1 MAAPLFFAAPPA
13 AAAPEGASFL
23 PPKCHDIPVTAEAS
37 MSWKYAV
44 FTVMCPECDLE
55 ETASLA
61 ASLGFDGLEWRV
73 AEKSPDPIDEI
84 DYWSGNRSTVDIN
97 DVGTDLARAKEIA
110 SRHGL
115 AMPILGTYMKASEP
129 GVVEAAMQAA
139 ADVGCP
145 KLRVGPPGY
154 DGSRTYQELYEEAVR
169 DYEKVAEL
177 AREYG
182 VQACI
187 EMHMGNITPS
197 AGLAHRLVSHFDP
210 KELGIIFDPG
220 NMVVEGYEH
229 YQMALELLGPYLSH
243 VHAKN
248 CLWAQAGEEDGV
260 ARWEW
265 RMAPVKGGQADWAE
279 IVAAL
284 KKVGYQGWLSFED
297 FSEGETSAKLADALC
312 HLKGLEANVS

>member
-1 MAAPLFFAAPPA
+1 
-13 AAAPEGASFL
+13 
-23 PPKCHDIPVTAEAS
+23 

-44 FTVMCPECDLE
+44 FTVMCPESGLE

-73 AEKSPDPIDEI
+73 TKKSPEPIDEI
-84 DYWSGNRSTVDIN
+84 SYWGGNRSTVDIDN
-97 DVGTDLARAKEIA
+97 VGTDLARAREIA
-110 SRHGL
+110 DAHGL

-129 GVVEAAMQAA
+129 DVVEAAMQAA
-139 ADVGCP
+139 ADAGCP

-154 DGSRTYQELYEEAVR
+154 DGSRPYQELYEEALR
-169 DYEKVAEL
+169 DCEKVAEL
-177 AREYG
+177 ARRYD

-197 AGLAHRLVSHFDP
+197 AGLAHRVVSHFDP
-210 KELGIIFDPG
+210 KELGVIFDPG
-220 NMVVEGYEH
+220 NMVVEGFER

-248 CLWAQAGEEDGV
+248 CVWVHAGDEDGA

-265 RMAPVKGGQADWAE
+265 RMAPVRRGQADWAE

-284 KKVGYQGWLSFED
+284 KKVRYQGWVSFED
-297 FSEGETSAKLADALC
+297 FSEGETRAKLADALGY
-312 HLKGLEANVS
+312 LKRLEATVS